1 MATLP
6 HIKTDIPT
14 KQDCYSYIAI
24 VDPLICCSCMLSP
37 PSLYYDQVQPN
48 EDAMEVGK
56 ILDIPAVL
64 GQAGF
69 LEILWQNSRV
79 WLM

>member
-1 MATLP
+1 
-6 HIKTDIPT
+6 
-14 KQDCYSYIAI
+14 
-24 VDPLICCSCMLSP
+24 MLSP

-48 EDAMEVGK
+48 QDAMEVGK

-69 LEILWQNSRV
+69 LELLWQNTRV
-79 WLM
+79 WFLFPIQYSFIVS

>member
-1 MATLP
+1 
-6 HIKTDIPT
+6 
-14 KQDCYSYIAI
+14 
-24 VDPLICCSCMLSP
+24 MLSP

-48 EDAMEVGK
+48 QDAMEVGK

-69 LEILWQNSRV
+69 LELLWQNSRV
-79 WLM
+79 